1 MEMIAILSPDEKQDS
16 LEITIPLQELE
27 EKSQQVGVSNILP
40 FLDSELFKEN
50 KFTYNP
56 EKKEISRLF
65 LVAPTNE
72 QSFVNTSL
80 FVLYMVKKWL
90 YVPKNNTLTSREWK
104 GLSLFS
110 SLSREMLTFSRLNVH
125 GSFIRPLYLRT
136 TKK

>member
-72 QSFVNTSL
+72 
-80 FVLYMVKKWL
+80 
-90 YVPKNNTLTSREWK
+90 
-104 GLSLFS
+104 
-110 SLSREMLTFSRLNVH
+110 
-125 GSFIRPLYLRT
+125 
-136 TKK
+136 